1 MADENGRP
9 QEIAMSAEAAKNL
22 TVPDS
27 LQDSSR
33 PVRAGEELDLVRL
46 EPYLRSHFPDLGGE
60 LVVRQFPSGHSNL
73 TYFISLGEKEMVLRR
88 PPFGSKVKSAHD
100 MGREYHVLSKLH
112 TAYPTPKPLLHC
124 TDESIL
130 GAPFYVMER
139 VRGLVLR
146 RNLPPELQLAPETA
160 RRLSESFID
169 HLAALHQL
177 DYTALGLADLG
188 KPQGYLE
195 RQVRG
200 WIERY
205 HGSQTHD
212 LPEVGPLSAWLR
224 EHMPAHSAGTLIHND
239 YKFDNMLLDPSD
251 ITQVK
256 AVLDWE
262 MCTLG
267 DPLTDLG
274 TALAYWI
281 DPGDPPEMQAVR
293 WGPTIVPGMLSRAQ
307 LGERYAEKTGRDLS
321 NIVFY
326 YVFAIFKVG
335 VIIQQIYYRY
345 FHGLTKDERF
355 ASLGE
360 VAKTLMRVGLR
371 ATEWKGLFS

>member
-1 MADENGRP
+1 
-9 QEIAMSAEAAKNL
+9 MSAEAAQNF
-22 TVPDS
+22 PIAEA

-33 PVRAGEELDLVRL
+33 PVRAGEDLDLARL
-46 EPYLRSHFPDLGGE
+46 EPYLREHFPDLGGE
-60 LVVRQFPSGHSNL
+60 LIVRQFPSGHSNL
-73 TYFISLGEKEMVLRR
+73 TYSISLGEKEMVLRR

-112 TAYPTPKPLLHC
+112 PAYPTPRPLLYC

-130 GAPFYVMER
+130 GTPFYVMER
-139 VRGLVLR
+139 VRGVIIR
-146 RNLPPELQLAPETA
+146 RNLPQGLELAPETA
-160 RRLSESFID
+160 RKLSESFID
-169 HLAALHQL
+169 NLAALHRL
-177 DYTALGLADLG
+177 DYAALGLAELG

-200 WIERY
+200 WIERWY
-205 HGSQTHD
+205 GAKTHE
-212 LPEVGPLSAWLR
+212 LPEAEPLAAWLR
-224 EHMPAHSAGTLIHND
+224 EHLPAHSAGTLIHND
-239 YKFDNMLLDPSD
+239 YKFDNMVLDPAD
-251 ITQVK
+251 ITRVK

-281 DPGDPPEMQAVR
+281 DPGDPPDMQMVR
-293 WGPTIVPGMLSRAQ
+293 WGPTIVPGMLSRAE
-307 LGERYAEKTGRDLS
+307 LAARYAEKTGRDLS

-326 YVFAIFKVG
+326 YVFAMFKVA

-360 VAKTLMRVGLR
+360 VAKTLMKVGLG
-371 ATEWKGLFS
+371 ATQQAHL

>member
-1 MADENGRP
+1 
-9 QEIAMSAEAAKNL
+9 MSAEAAPNPP
-22 TVPDS
+22 VARE

-33 PVRAGEELDLVRL
+33 AVRAGEELDLARL
-46 EPYLRSHFPDLGGE
+46 EPYLRSHFPDLTGE
-60 LVVRQFPSGHSNL
+60 LVVKQFPSGHSNL
-73 TYFISLGEKEMVLRR
+73 TYSVSLGEREMVLRR

-100 MGREYHVLSKLH
+100 MGREYHVLERLH
-112 TAYPTPKPLLHC
+112 GAYPAPRPLLHC

-130 GAPFYVMER
+130 GAPFYLMER
-139 VRGLVLR
+139 VRGVILR
-146 RNLPPELQLAPETA
+146 RNLVPELELKPETA

-169 HLAALHQL
+169 RLGALHRL
-177 DYTALGLADLG
+177 HYAALGLGELG

-205 HGSQTHD
+205 AGSKTHE
-212 LPEVGPLSAWLR
+212 LPEVEPLATWLR
-224 EHMPAHSAGTLIHND
+224 EHMPAQSGATLVHND
-239 YKFDNMLLDPSD
+239 YKFDNMVLDPED

-274 TALAYWI
+274 TALAYWV
-281 DPGDPPEMQAVR
+281 DPGDPPEMQLVR
-293 WGPTIVPGMLSRAQ
+293 WGPTTAPGMLSRAE
-307 LGERYAEKTGRDLS
+307 LAHRYAERTGRDLS
-321 NIVFY
+321 QIVFY
-326 YVFAIFKVG
+326 YVFAMFKVG

-360 VAKTLMRVGLR
+360 VARTLMRVGLS
-371 ATEWKGLFS
+371 ATEKESL

>member
-1 MADENGRP
+1 MAAEPAHNLP
-9 QEIAMSAEAAKNL
+9 IAEA
-22 TVPDS
+22 

-33 PVRAGEELDLVRL
+33 AVRPGEELDLARL
-46 EPYLRSHFPDLGGE
+46 EPYLRQHFPDLGGE
-60 LVVRQFPSGHSNL
+60 LVVKQFPSGHSNL
-73 TYFISLGEKEMVLRR
+73 TYSVALGGKEMVLRR

-100 MGREYHVLSKLH
+100 MGREFHVLSKLH
-112 TAYPTPKPLLHC
+112 PAYPTPKPLLHC
-124 TDESIL
+124 TDEQVI

-139 VRGLVLR
+139 VKGVIIR
-146 RNLPPELQLAPETA
+146 RNLPPGLDLAPETA
-160 RRLSESFID
+160 RKLSASFID
-169 HLAALHQL
+169 NLAALHGL
-177 DYTALGLADLG
+177 DYAARGLSELG

-205 HGSQTHD
+205 YGSKTHE
-212 LPEVGPLSAWLR
+212 LPEVEPLAAWLR
-224 EHMPAHSAGTLIHND
+224 EHMPAQSAGTLVHND
-239 YKFDNMLLDPSD
+239 YKFDNMVLDPTD
-251 ITQVK
+251 ITRVK

-274 TALAYWI
+274 TSLAYWI
-281 DPGDPPEMQAVR
+281 DPGDPPEMQMVR
-293 WGPTIVPGMLSRAQ
+293 WGPTIVPGMLGRAE
-307 LGERYAEKTGRDLS
+307 LAARYAEKTGRDLS
-321 NIVFY
+321 QIVFY
-326 YVFAIFKVG
+326 YVFAMFKVA

-360 VAKTLMRVGLR
+360 VAKTLLRVGLA
-371 ATEWKGLFS
+371 ATKREGL